1 MNLEL
6 LQFQK
11 DFAKDIVEQV
21 FHTTKWSPTDSW
33 NREVMYQLAALK
45 RPPFAAQVENGI
57 LPLRTALLEY
67 KVGILIAE
75 MGTGKT
81 QMSFSAAYTLF
92 GVKGKQKLLFLT
104 AGGKHV
110 PKMAREAKEIYGDQC
125 KVYFI
130 VAKNPESGLAKDKL
144 KKDEVSVEM
153 AATMEAQE
161 GEILVFIL
169 SKDTAKIDL
178 SEEVVYTWGQRCPEC
193 HKRIEPRNHKRGKA
207 YPEKLKPY
215 ECPNCSHS
223 FVTKVSRNI
232 WEGNGVFKNREVY
245 ARKTGSR
252 RISLGKTLRRLR
264 GHSKNK
270 LFDMLIVDEV
280 HEMQSG
286 TSLQGRVYRDLVLVS
301 ERVLIMTGTLSNGY
315 ASSVFYI
322 LQAILPLYFKK
333 MGYGFNDVGKF
344 VEHFGAK
351 KYTTAKDIVEK
362 KGSKTFVKVN
372 ELPKISERIVSLLAP
387 FSVWLKM
394 EDLNLKMPPYSEE
407 AKIVSMNDELYRRLN
422 KYREET
428 TRMLKTHN
436 PKLMKSFAQRF
447 MYLQNNPAH
456 AFEYEFDGEITI
468 ENPVTGNKVRFKR
481 TFTSKF
487 EPFPEDML
495 FSKEIEL
502 IEYVKREKAAGRNC
516 LIYTIYNKVAKIGE
530 RVEKVLSENIE
541 GLTIKVM
548 PEHISGAM
556 IEPWIEDNPC
566 DILIASPLK
575 LATGLDLVQFPTIM
589 FYESGTNLRVIQ
601 QAARRSWRAVGQS
614 KAVKVV
620 FFAYEG
626 IQAHILDIVAKKMRS
641 AATIEGK
648 KVVEGQIASVFDDDA
663 DFTAALNA
671 IAEEIEQV
679 FKPDFTSNQIEE
691 GSLRPHTKLESEYLD
706 ILKEVKGDIG
716 LDATEEMIP
725 HDHVETVLVSVEHS
739 EKPKII
745 EIELDDVQEEKHF
758 EPIRL
763 ASYEDDDFCEQDF
776 AAVTKVV
783 KSENGK
789 TYQAFD
795 F

>member
-11 DFAKDIVEQV
+11 EFAKDIVEQV
-21 FHTTKWSPTDSW
+21 FDTTKWSPLDEA
-33 NREVMYQLAALK
+33 NKAIMYNLAGLA
-45 RPPFAAQVENGI
+45 RPPFASQVENAI
-57 LPLRTALLEY
+57 LPMRTALISY
-67 KVGILIAE
+67 KVAILIAE

-81 QMSFSAAYTLF
+81 QMSFSAAYTMF
-92 GVKGKQKLLFLT
+92 NEKGSLKLLFLT

-110 PKMAREAKEIYGDQC
+110 PKMAREAKSIYGNQC

-130 VAKNPESGLAKDKL
+130 TAKNPDTGLAKDKL

-153 AATMEAQE
+153 AATMKAKE

-178 SEEVVYTWGQRCPEC
+178 TEEVVYTWGQKCPEC
-193 HKRIEPRNHKRGKA
+193 HKKIEPRNHKRGKA
-207 YPEKLKPY
+207 YSDKLKPY
-215 ECPNCSHS
+215 ECPNCGIS
-223 FVTKVSRNI
+223 FVTKVSKNI
-232 WEGNGVFKNREVY
+232 WEGDGIFKNRHAY
-245 ARKTGSR
+245 ARLSGSR

-270 LFDMLIVDEV
+270 IFDMLIVDEV

-286 TSLQGRVYRDLVLVS
+286 TSLQGRVYRDLVICS
-301 ERVLIMTGTLSNGY
+301 DKTLIMTGTLSNGY
-315 ASSVFYI
+315 ASSIFYI
-322 LQAILPLYFKK
+322 LQAILPVYFKK

-351 KYTTAKDIVEK
+351 KYTTQKDIIEK

-372 ELPKISERIVSLLAP
+372 EIPKISERIVSLLAP

-394 EDLNLKMPPYSEE
+394 EDLNLKMPKYSEE
-407 AKIVSMNDELYRRLN
+407 AHVIPMNTELYERLN

-428 TRMLKTHN
+428 TKLLKAHSPKML
-436 PKLMKSFAQRF
+436 KSFAQRF
-447 MYLQNNPAH
+447 MYLQNNPANP
-456 AFEYEFDGEITI
+456 FEYEIDGVISL
-468 ENPVTGNKVRFKR
+468 ENPVTGLKMHMKR
-481 TFTSKF
+481 TFNSKF
-487 EPFPEDML
+487 DAFDSEQL
-495 FSKEIEL
+495 FSKEEKL
-502 IEYVKREKAAGRNC
+502 IQLVKQEKEQGRNM
-516 LIYTIYNKVAKIGE
+516 LIYTIYNKVAKIAE
-530 RVEKVLSENIE
+530 RVQKVLSENVE
-541 GLTIKVM
+541 GIVIKVM
-548 PEHISGAM
+548 PEHISGAL
-556 IEPWIEDNPC
+556 IEPWIEENPC

-589 FYESGTNLRVIQ
+589 FYETGTNLRTIQ
-601 QAARRSWRAVGQS
+601 QASRRSWRAVGQNFP
-614 KAVKVV
+614 VKVM
-620 FFAYEG
+620 FLAYEG

-679 FKPDFTSNQIEE
+679 FKPDFSSNEIEA
-691 GSLRPHTKLESEYLD
+691 GSLRPHTVLESEYLA
-706 ILKEVKGDIG
+706 ILEEIKGDIG
-716 LDATEEMIP
+716 LDACDKEIP
-725 HDHVETVLVSVEHS
+725 HDHIETVLVSVMAEDVS
-739 EKPKII
+739 VDFDEVVI
-745 EIELDDVQEEKHF
+745 EEAVNS
-758 EPIRL
+758 PIRL
-763 ASYEDDDFCEQDF
+763 ATHEDDDGIEQDF
-776 AAVTKVV
+776 VAVTKIVA
-783 KSENGK
+783 KGNGK